1 MCLLFCFLLIF
12 APLSPSV
19 CARGVRIQKKHG
31 FLRWFDEN
39 SGQIM
44 DGAASGFGTSNV
56 PPRLDEAAFGVREPA
71 ASRVRASGARP
82 VLRPES
88 CELQVVS
95 VEYRKAKRKP
105 CGHASVSFF
114 GVCAGHFRTSGSS
127 ACIGSRCRRLP
138 SSSLCARKN
147 VISPHSPLQKL
158 VPPQKL
164 PLAPSPPPPHACF
177 FRGLPRLAFGF
188 TMVATL
194 PPPPLPPPKPPPR
207 NLPPPHPSHR
217 SAPPPRRLRPTR
229 RAATPRP

>member
-12 APLSPSV
+12 APLSPSA

-31 FLRWFDEN
+31 FLQWFDEN

-88 CELQVVS
+88 FELQVVS

-114 GVCAGHFRTSGSS
+114 GVCAGHFRASGGS
-127 ACIGSRCRRLP
+127 ASFGFRCCRLP
-138 SSSLCARKN
+138 PFMPERTLSPPKAPCKN
-147 VISPHSPLQKL
+147 SPPLKKNSPSPSRHHPLTLVFSEVFLAWPSASRWSPHSPHRQ
-158 VPPQKL
+158 
-164 PLAPSPPPPHACF
+164 S
-177 FRGLPRLAFGF
+177 
-188 TMVATL
+188 
-194 PPPPLPPPKPPPR
+194 PPPKPPPR

-217 SAPPPRRLRPTR
+217 SVPPPRRLRPTR